1 MNSSI
6 YQYYVEGEDEK
17 RIIEVLKT
25 DMQLIKPGKVQVLNV
40 VQERISDMKL
50 RVLSEGTTLIFVFDA
65 DAGNP
70 EILSENIA
78 KALGAA
84 NVKEVH
90 CITQVKNLEDEIVR
104 STNIKKIEELFN
116 SKNKGEFKK
125 DLLRK
130 RNVKQYLEAHSFDLS
145 KFWSLDPPKPYEKI
159 TNEAEMVK
167 LL

>member
-78 KALGAA
+78 KALDAA

-116 SKNKGEFKK
+116 SKNKWDFKK

-145 KFWSLDPPKPYEKI
+145 KFWNLDPPKPYERIK
-159 TNEAEMVK
+159 NEAEVVK